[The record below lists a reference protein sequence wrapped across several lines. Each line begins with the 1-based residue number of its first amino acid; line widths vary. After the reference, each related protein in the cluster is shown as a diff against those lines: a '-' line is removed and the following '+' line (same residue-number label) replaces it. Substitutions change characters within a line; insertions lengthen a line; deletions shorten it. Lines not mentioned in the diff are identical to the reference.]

1 MEGVEN
7 INPNLVTGILR
18 WGFERAS
25 EPLLKMYRH
34 PGEPA
39 AGALLHR
46 GGVGGAQRSAH
57 DWEAEGQNALADALS
72 VVGTH
77 AHAFSADLRCLSLT
91 FAAAGVVEADSA
103 RDPGITA

>member
-1 MEGVEN
+1 MGPE
-7 INPNLVTGILR
+7 LVTAIIR

-46 GGVGGAQRSAH
+46 GVVRGAQRSAH

-72 VVGTH
+72 VIGAH
-77 AHAFSADLRCLSLT
+77 AHAFSADLRCPSLT
-91 FAAAGVVEADSA
+91 SPAAGIIQADIAWYQGS
-103 RDPGITA
+103 TA

>member
-1 MEGVEN
+1 MG
-7 INPNLVTGILR
+7 PDLVTAIIR

-46 GGVGGAQRSAH
+46 GAVGGAQRSAH

-72 VVGTH
+72 VIGAH
-77 AHAFSADLRCLSLT
+77 AHAFSADLRCPSLT
-91 FAAAGVVEADSA
+91 CPAAGIIQADIAWDQGS
-103 RDPGITA
+103 TA